1 MRRGAPEGDGRRVD
15 DRAVGT
21 IHGSRWVL
29 LSRWYYLSPR
39 FDLVPS
45 VKSIVI
51 KLTFGPHLSLTSLPP
66 LKSPP

>member
-29 LSRWYYLSPR
+29 LSRCYYFSPR
-39 FDLVPS
+39 FDLVPA
-45 VKSIVI
+45 VKSTVI
-51 KLTFGPHLSLTSLPP
+51 KLTFGPNLLLDIS
-66 LKSPP
+66 SPS